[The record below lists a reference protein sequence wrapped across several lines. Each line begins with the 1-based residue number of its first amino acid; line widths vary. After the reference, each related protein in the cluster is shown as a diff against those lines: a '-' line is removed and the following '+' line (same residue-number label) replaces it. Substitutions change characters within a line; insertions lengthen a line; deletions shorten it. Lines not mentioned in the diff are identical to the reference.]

1 MVTLHTLRHTPWY
14 TVKVKLTEEEV
25 QHRLILLRNLKVL
38 YTKARERIALLEAET
53 KQQKERIK
61 ELEAKEA

>member
-1 MVTLHTLRHTPWY
+1 
-14 TVKVKLTEEEV
+14 
-25 QHRLILLRNLKVL
+25 L